1 MKRLS
6 ALFAVLLVAGPLT
19 AETCTTQSQM
29 QAAERDGIAAAARTL
44 AAALQA
50 NDAASIKTRS
60 SVELAGNF
68 AGLASL
74 TGDTAPKLKGA
85 ALAVE
90 SVWLLDATSLKPN
103 SDGSAATGQFFCTLN
118 QSSAETDFSIAG
130 LPAGKYAFAIVNAA
144 GPNPWRISML
154 LRDESGWKLA
164 GLFPKAAT
172 SAGKD
177 GLYYWTT
184 ARSMAKQ
191 NQPWNAWLY
200 YQQAAALLQPVGFV
214 SSSHLEKLQTE
225 ASTAAPPVLQ
235 KGVSVDQPLVL
246 RATDGTEYRI
256 TGFGFDDS
264 SSKEKVD
271 LVVHLKVDT
280 PGDAAAT
287 RKRNSE
293 AARTL
298 VLAYPELRSAF
309 HGVWVS
315 SESPGASPFATEEP
329 MENLR

>member
-60 SVELAGNF
+60 SAELAGNF

-74 TGDTAPKLKGA
+74 
-85 ALAVE
+85 E

-154 LRDESGWKLA
+154 LRDEGGWKLA

-235 KGVSVDQPLVL
+235 KGVSGDQPLVL

-280 PGDAAAT
+280 AGDAAAT

-329 MENLR
+329 MDNLR